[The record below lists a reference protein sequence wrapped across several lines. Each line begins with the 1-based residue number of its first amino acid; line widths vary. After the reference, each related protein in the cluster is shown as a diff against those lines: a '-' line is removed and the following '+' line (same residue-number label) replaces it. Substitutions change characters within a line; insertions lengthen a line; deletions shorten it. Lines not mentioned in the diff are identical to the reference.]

1 MAFEIIMPKLG
12 VDMQEGEII
21 EWKKQEG
28 DVVNEGDILLEIM
41 SDKTNMELEAEDS
54 GVLLKITR
62 QAGETVP
69 VTKVIGYIGAEGEV
83 VADNVASAPAAEPAP
98 KVEEVATVEAPV
110 VATQAPVVHEGGKVR
125 ATPKARKVAR
135 ELGIDLTQVPGTG
148 AKGRVHADDVENFKG
163 AQPKAT
169 PLARRIAADLGIDLA
184 SVSGTG
190 FGGKITKEDILAIS
204 APAQV
209 KEAAAA
215 PVVEAKPEK
224 VLPEGVEVIPMSAMR
239 KAISKGMTHS
249 YLTAP
254 TFTLNYDVDMTNLMA
269 LRKQVLDPIMNKTG
283 MKVTFTDLIGLAVVR
298 TLMKEEHRYL
308 NASLIDD
315 AQNIELHKFVN
326 LGIAVG
332 LDDGLIVPVV
342 HGADKMSLSEFVVAS
357 KDVIKKAQAG
367 KLKAAEMSG
376 STFSITNLG
385 MFGTKSF
392 NPIINQPNSAILGVS
407 ATIQTP
413 VVVDGEVVVRPIMG
427 LCLTIDH
434 RIVDGMNGA
443 KFMVDLKHLIE
454 NPMELLI

>member
-1 MAFEIIMPKLG
+1 MPKLG

-69 VTKVIGYIGAEGEV
+69 VTEVIGYIGAEGEV

-135 ELGIDLTQVPGTG
+135 ELGIDLAQVPGTG

-163 AQPKAT
+163 AQPKVT
-169 PLARRIAADLGIDLA
+169 PLARKIAADLGIDLA